1 MAEADVRFYNKLS
14 ILRLRIYKLKL
25 SIYKLKLSFY
35 ILNLR
40 IENCIIV
47 DRKNIAMIDFECR
60 NDWF

>member
-35 ILNLR
+35 ILRLS
-40 IENCIIV
+40 IENFRRSDDFLFANFQIITL
-47 DRKNIAMIDFECR
+47 
-60 NDWF
+60 